1 MSSGLVLLFRIN
13 RDFFNGSRRRS
24 LVGHDLVKDLA
35 QRLVPETLFELG
47 SVREDVGTVQTRHG
61 PLFVVRLHLDR
72 EVRGPGLPDPDQ
84 PKAGCPSVPTAG
96 ASGHSSA
103 RGARRGHGGH
113 TRSSSPHRASR
124 GRARL
129 SGAARAILRAS
140 RGRST
145 RSRPV
150 CLLVGIPVAG
160 PADFSG
166 RSRCMRSG
174 NRFRGVA
181 STRIDGHGRQ
191 TPSRL
196 KRSPSGRLNPRPLGR
211 HRRDG
216 HEGGGVCGRRGPND
230 DVVRLGAAVGPRHPN
245 VRR

>member
-84 PKAGCPSVPTAG
+84 PKAGCPSVPSAG

-103 RGARRGHGGH
+103 RAARRGHGGH

-124 GRARL
+124 GRARP
-129 SGAARAILRAS
+129 SAAARAILRVF
-140 RGRST
+140 RRRLD
-145 RSRPV
+145 RSRFV
-150 CLLVGIPVAG
+150 PVASEFESE
-160 PADFSG
+160 A
-166 RSRCMRSG
+166 
-174 NRFRGVA
+174 
-181 STRIDGHGRQ
+181 
-191 TPSRL
+191 
-196 KRSPSGRLNPRPLGR
+196 PR
-211 HRRDG
+211 
-216 HEGGGVCGRRGPND
+216 
-230 DVVRLGAAVGPRHPN
+230 VVRAAADACVPGIVFEGWLRLGSTVMGDKPPPDLSVHRAGG
-245 VRR
+245 